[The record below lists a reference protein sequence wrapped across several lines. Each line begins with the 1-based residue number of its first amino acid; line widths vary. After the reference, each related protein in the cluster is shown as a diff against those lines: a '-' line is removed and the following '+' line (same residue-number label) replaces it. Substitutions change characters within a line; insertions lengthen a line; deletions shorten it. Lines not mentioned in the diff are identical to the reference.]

1 MLINNSLVQLPN
13 EYMEYEK
20 GATGAFSESEFINN
34 LMLNPAKYREFKR
47 NINRINNI
55 DNEINYIKSQ
65 EQKNQIDF
73 VNNIKITEEEYQT
86 AINNAKTLF
95 DNLSEI
101 QIADLLSHRKLL
113 SNEKHL
119 IEAMVYFL
127 GIDNLDWNT
136 FKLTFNLYEA
146 KLKMNN
152 IDYSKIKKKKINVLL
167 SQLCR
172 GDSIEN
178 FLSNNDFGD
187 SGMEFVY
194 EWVKCQMKIFFY
206 LYQNKK
212 MKKKANNTVT
222 MSSRTNCAITPKAK
236 TNNAKIKNN
245 TFVNNNQKKCK
256 FNGLST
262 PKDINIGDFRSIGI
276 SGKTTTNFNKNKKSF
291 SVNNSART
299 NNFLKSKLPP
309 SNTVRY
315 TNLNF
320 ENKPS
325 FLMTAL
331 PFSHQ
336 NKKDYY
342 IDSGYPL
349 FNMKQRNLEIS
360 QNRIFT
366 PVEAKKVNFKLKGYN
381 LHKDR
386 IAREIRTAEMLPLLK
401 NRTYHQMR
409 DFFDIKIPINKEIEK
424 RHRKDLY
431 TYALT
436 GKKNEKKIMSLIA
449 SGKTELMNYLSLFKL
464 KQILGS

>member
-1 MLINNSLVQLPN
+1 MLINNTFVQLPD

-34 LMLNPAKYREFKR
+34 LMLNPTKYREFKR

-73 VNNIKITEEEYQT
+73 VNNIKITEEEYKS
-86 AINNAKTLF
+86 AIENAQSLF
-95 DNLSEI
+95 DNLTEI
-101 QIADLLSHRKLL
+101 QITDLLSHRKLL

-119 IEAMVYFL
+119 VEAMVYFL

-152 IDYSKIKKKKINVLL
+152 IDYSKIRKKKINILL
-167 SQLCR
+167 TQLCR
-172 GDSIEN
+172 GDSIES
-178 FLSNNDFGD
+178 FLSTNDFGD

-194 EWVKCQMKIFFY
+194 EWVKCQMKIYFY

-212 MKKKANNTVT
+212 IKKKTNPNAKNTNT
-222 MSSRTNCAITPKAK
+222 K
-236 TNNAKIKNN
+236 TNNYFTPKNKINLN
-245 TFVNNNQKKCK
+245 TKKIINLSENK
-256 FNGLST
+256 YNPIFST
-262 PKDINIGDFRSIGI
+262 PEVETFKKIGI
-276 SGKTTTNFNKNKKSF
+276 SGKTTTNFNKKSF
-291 SVNNSART
+291 SVNSTGRS

-309 SNTVRY
+309 NNTIGYSNAKIQ
-315 TNLNF
+315 NNQ
-320 ENKPS
+320 NN

-331 PFSHQ
+331 PYSTT
-336 NKKDYY
+336 NKKDYF
-342 IDSGYPL
+342 IDSYPIS
-349 FNMKQRNLEIS
+349 NIRKRNYEIS
-360 QNRIFT
+360 QNRIFI
-366 PVEAKKVNFKLKGYN
+366 PVEAQKVSFKLKGHN
-381 LHKDR
+381 VQKDKLV
-386 IAREIRTAEMLPLLK
+386 REIQTAEMLPLLK

-436 GKKNEKKIMSLIA
+436 GKKNEKKLMSLIA
-449 SGKTELMNYLSLFKL
+449 HGKTEIMNYLSLFKL
-464 KQILGS
+464 KQILGN

>member
-1 MLINNSLVQLPN
+1 MLINNSLVQLPD

-65 EQKNQIDF
+65 EQKNQQDF
-73 VNNIKITEEEYQT
+73 VSNIKITEEEYKR
-86 AINNAKTLF
+86 AVDNAKNLF

-113 SNEKHL
+113 SKEKHL

-152 IDYSKIKKKKINVLL
+152 IDYTKIRKKKINILL
-167 SQLCR
+167 SQLCK
-172 GDSIEN
+172 GDSVSN

-194 EWVKCQMKIFFY
+194 EWVKCQMKIYFY

-212 MKKKANNTVT
+212 MKIKTNTNSINT
-222 MSSRTNCAITPKAK
+222 K
-236 TNNAKIKNN
+236 TNNAFTSKTKLSNTKTNNN
-245 TFVNNNQKKCK
+245 TNTTSNKNKFK
-256 FNGLST
+256 FNDLLT
-262 PKDINIGDFRSIGI
+262 PKDIEDFKSIGI
-276 SGKTTTNFNKNKKSF
+276 SGKTAINFKKKSF
-291 SVNNSART
+291 SLNNTIKS
-299 NNFLKSKLPP
+299 NNFLQSKIPP
-309 SNTVRY
+309 NNTVRY
-315 TNLNF
+315 TVLSNQV
-320 ENKPS
+320 KPS

-331 PFSHQ
+331 PFSARD
-336 NKKDYY
+336 KKDYF

-349 FNMKQRNLEIS
+349 FNIKQRNFEIS
-360 QNRIFT
+360 QNKIFI

-381 LHKDR
+381 VYKDR
-386 IAREIRTAEMLPLLK
+386 LAREIRTAEMLPLLK
-401 NRTYHQMR
+401 NRTFHQMR
-409 DFFDIKIPINKEIEK
+409 DFFDIKIPANKEIEK
-424 RHRKDLY
+424 KHRKDLH
-431 TYALT
+431 TYSLT
-436 GKKNEKKIMSLIA
+436 GKKNERKLISLIA
-449 SGKTELMNYLSLFKL
+449 HGKKELMNYLSLFKL

>member
-73 VNNIKITEEEYQT
+73 VNSIKITEEEYKT
-86 AINNAKTLF
+86 AVNNAKTLF

-152 IDYSKIKKKKINVLL
+152 IDYSKVKKKKINVLL

-222 MSSRTNCAITPKAK
+222 MRSKTNGPFTPKTKA
-236 TNNAKIKNN
+236 NNTKIKNN
-245 TFVNNNQKKCK
+245 TFVINNQKKFK
-256 FNGLST
+256 FDGLST
-262 PKDINIGDFRSIGI
+262 PKNINIEDFRSIGI
-276 SGKTTTNFNKNKKSF
+276 SSKTTTNFNKNKKSF

-299 NNFLKSKLPP
+299 NNFFNSKLPP
-309 SNTVRY
+309 NNTVRY
-315 TNLNF
+315 NNLNF

-336 NKKDYY
+336 HKKDYH

-360 QNRIFT
+360 QNRIFM

-381 LHKDR
+381 LQKDR
-386 IAREIRTAEMLPLLK
+386 LARELRTAEMLPLLK

-424 RHRKDLY
+424 RHRKDLH

>member
-1 MLINNSLVQLPN
+1 MLINNSLVQLPD

-20 GATGAFSESEFINN
+20 GAIGAFSESEFINN

-65 EQKNQIDF
+65 EQKNQVDF
-73 VNNIKITEEEYQT
+73 VTNIKITEEEYKT
-86 AINNAKTLF
+86 AVEKTKNLF
-95 DNLSEI
+95 DNLSEV

-119 IEAMVYFL
+119 VEAMAYFL

-152 IDYSKIKKKKINVLL
+152 IDYSKVKKKRINILL

-172 GDSIEN
+172 GDSIES
-178 FLSNNDFGD
+178 FLSTNDFGD

-194 EWVKCQMKIFFY
+194 EWVKCQMKIYFY

-212 MKKKANNTVT
+212 IKRNSNNINKANNK
-222 MSSRTNCAITPKAK
+222 TNTKINIKTK
-236 TNNAKIKNN
+236 TNNAFTPKANIKINNKTNN
-245 TFVNNNQKKCK
+245 TEKK
-256 FNGLST
+256 FNDLFLNPGIEEY
-262 PKDINIGDFRSIGI
+262 KKIGI
-276 SGKTTTNFNKNKKSF
+276 TGKTTTNFNKKSF
-291 SVNNSART
+291 SVNSTARS
-299 NNFLKSKLPP
+299 NNFLKSKLP
-309 SNTVRY
+309 SNNTVGY
-315 TNLNF
+315 STSHF
-320 ENKPS
+320 QNKPT

-331 PFSHQ
+331 PFSAKD
-336 NKKDYY
+336 KKDYF
-342 IDSGYPL
+342 IDSGYPIY
-349 FNMKQRNLEIS
+349 NIRQRNYEIA
-360 QNRIFT
+360 QNRLFMPI
-366 PVEAKKVNFKLKGYN
+366 EAKKVSFKLKGYN
-381 LHKDR
+381 VHKDR
-386 IAREIRTAEMLPLLK
+386 LVREIRTAEMLPLLK

-424 RHRKDLY
+424 QHRKDLY

-436 GKKNEKKIMSLIA
+436 GKKNERKLMNLIA
-449 SGKTELMNYLSLFKL
+449 HGKTELMNYLPLFKL
-464 KQILGS
+464 KQILGN